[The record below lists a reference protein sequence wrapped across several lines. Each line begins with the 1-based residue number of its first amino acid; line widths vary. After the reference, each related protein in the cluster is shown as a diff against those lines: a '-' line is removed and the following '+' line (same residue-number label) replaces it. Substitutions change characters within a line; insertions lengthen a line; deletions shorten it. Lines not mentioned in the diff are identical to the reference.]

1 MTQTSIQI
9 YEKEIFKKFQAIALE
24 QGKSAS
30 EIIWQFIT
38 TTVGKLE
45 GEKITLDK
53 FTDPNYIQCPSI
65 LDSDEKIINFI
76 KKQDTKTLEKLDTIL
91 YRAHVYA
98 RIFSSLP
105 SRREMLAQMDYV
117 SLWRNYYK

>member
-9 YEKEIFKKFQAIALE
+9 YDKETFKKFQAIALE
-24 QGKSAS
+24 QGKTVS

-38 TTVGKLE
+38 TTVSKLE

-53 FTDPNYIQCPSI
+53 FTDPNYISCPSL
-65 LDSDEKIINFI
+65 LDSDDKIINFI
-76 KKQDTKTLEKLDTIL
+76 KKQDTKTLEKLDSVL

-98 RIFSSLP
+98 RVFSTLP
-105 SRREMLAQMDYV
+105 SRREILQQMDYV
-117 SLWRNYYK
+117 SIWRNYYR